1 MKKIVVLTG
10 AGISAES
17 GIKTFRDADG
27 LWEGHDVMQVATP
40 QGWKANQELVL
51 EFYNQRRKQAKE
63 VHPNTGHKVLAELEE
78 GFEVQ
83 IITQNVDN
91 LHERAGSSAV
101 MHLHGEL
108 FLVRSTIDDSLIYH
122 IDQVDEKGWELKS
135 GDLCEKGAQL
145 RPHIVWFGEAVPMI
159 DAAVEQVRSADILV
173 VVGTSLQVYPAAG
186 LIDYAPEG
194 VPIYVIDPNMPSI
207 SPQENLHLIE
217 EIGSVGLLKLK
228 EELTTL

>member
-1 MKKIVVLTG
+1 
-10 AGISAES
+10 
-17 GIKTFRDADG
+17 
-27 LWEGHDVMQVATP
+27 
-40 QGWKANQELVL
+40 
-51 EFYNQRRKQAKE
+51 
-63 VHPNTGHKVLAELEE
+63 
-78 GFEVQ
+78 
-83 IITQNVDN
+83 
-91 LHERAGSSAV
+91 
-101 MHLHGEL
+101 
-108 FLVRSTIDDSLIYH
+108 
-122 IDQVDEKGWELKS
+122 
-135 GDLCEKGAQL
+135 
-145 RPHIVWFGEAVPMI
+145 MI